1 MKKIYLILRNVSLVL
16 ITGIFIVS
24 CNKDETTTTPP
35 SIIGMWT
42 AGPASVTAMPGR
54 QPLISYMAQYYM
66 GKGLREDSAII
77 KAGNFEKGTLE
88 EFKGTLQIKA
98 DSTCTSDLILF
109 TLSGTWSLNP
119 NRTVL
124 TTQAAPNPFD
134 PTRLFY
140 LTSDVLDL
148 TSSKLLLQIHQTFYL
163 YNEKTG
169 LDDVFPIEAVVN
181 FTKE

>member
-1 MKKIYLILRNVSLVL
+1 MKRISFNLRIVSLVL
-16 ITGIFIVS
+16 ITGIFIAS
-24 CNKDETTTTPP
+24 CNKDETTTTD
-35 SIIGMWT
+35 SIIGTWT
-42 AGPASVTAMPGR
+42 AGPASVTAKPGK

-66 GKGLREDSAII
+66 GKGLREDSAIL
-77 KAGNFEKGTLE
+77 KAGDFEKGTLE

-109 TLSGTWSLNP
+109 YCSGIWSLNP

-134 PTRLFY
+134 LTRLYY

-148 TSSKLLLQIHQTFYL
+148 TSSKLLLQIHQTLYL
-163 YNEKTG
+163 YNEQNG
-169 LDDVFPIEAVVN
+169 LDDVIPIEADVN
-181 FTKE
+181 FTKQ